1 MSHAIV
7 TQDGAT
13 AVSLKLKATH
23 TDHATDNQTRNKCN
37 KQTNVVNKSCAF
49 GVFSVG
55 ACTVP
60 ATFDIRFHRF
70 WKPVSPYFR
79 CNREQS
85 GRAGTVGRHHHGKGQ
100 LGSCCCGGFFF
111 NKEILSVSS
120 GSKQLLSRILIIF
133 RKSTHFCRSC

>member
-49 GVFSVG
+49 GVTGVG
-55 ACTVP
+55 AFTRFLLHLISDFTDSGNLFHLMSD
-60 ATFDIRFHRF
+60 ATESSQ
-70 WKPVSPYFR
+70 V
-79 CNREQS
+79 EQ
-85 GRAGTVGRHHHGKGQ
+85 AQ
-100 LGSCCCGGFFF
+100 LGGGTTARVNLKAAAAAEGF
-111 NKEILSVSS
+111 SS
-120 GSKQLLSRILIIF
+120 IR
-133 RKSTHFCRSC
+133 

>member
-70 WKPVSPYFR
+70 WKPVSPYSDATESSQV
-79 CNREQS
+79 EQ
-85 GRAGTVGRHHHGKGQ
+85 AQ
-100 LGSCCCGGFFF
+100 LGGGTTARVNLEAAAAAEGFSSIR
-111 NKEILSVSS
+111 KYSV
-120 GSKQLLSRILIIF
+120 
-133 RKSTHFCRSC
+133 